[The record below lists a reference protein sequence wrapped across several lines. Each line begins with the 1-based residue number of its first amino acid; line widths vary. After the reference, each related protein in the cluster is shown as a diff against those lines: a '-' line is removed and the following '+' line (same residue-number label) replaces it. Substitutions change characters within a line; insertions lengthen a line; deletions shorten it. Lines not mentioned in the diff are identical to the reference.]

1 MRTAAMCML
10 EGGGGEPIGLGGLEV
25 VAHVVRADVLHA
37 LPAAVF
43 QKISP
48 MALPPG
54 TSISLRN

>member
-1 MRTAAMCML
+1 ML

-43 QKISP
+43 QEISP